1 MIDFIIHKEE
11 IDGPLNITAPDPIR
25 MKEFGEI
32 IATIIKTSLVT
43 CPFIYASCFI
53 R

>member
-32 IATIIKTSLVT
+32 IATIIKNLIGYLSLHL
-43 CPFIYASCFI
+43 CFMLY
-53 R
+53 